1 MHSVR
6 RKVLTLTAAVALG
19 VGAPVALGA
28 VSWQAMAGD
37 HSTGTSGTSGDP
49 SQPQPLSNADQN
61 SGGANGQC
69 PDGTY
74 CSTRDGS
81 PSENGNGGGN
91 ANGKPCAGCVGK
103 ADNKNPPGQEKQD
116 PAGTFPNNGYEC
128 DNNNGIGKT
137 NPAHTGCASPS
148 PSPSGNPY

>member
-1 MHSVR
+1 MQKTLR
-6 RKVLTLTAAVALG
+6 RGVLTVAAVAAIGLMS
-19 VGAPVALGA
+19 PITALA
-28 VSWQAMAGD
+28 D
-37 HSTGTSGTSGDP
+37 GTSGDP

-61 SGGANGQC
+61 DGGANGQC
-69 PDGTY
+69 PGAIY

-81 PSENGNGGGN
+81 PSENGNGDGN

-148 PSPSGNPY
+148 PSPSPNPY